1 MQRNAIVGLIGMTAL
16 LFGASAALALEG
28 DNPTDIIA
36 AQIRAQGYT
45 CDNPKGATRDPDL
58 SQGEDT
64 GWILDCGDATYK
76 VKLVPDMAATVKKS
90 DKNDKPGATDA
101 LRDAGVPCAPC
112 SAPSRLLVSNN

>member
-1 MQRNAIVGLIGMTAL
+1 MRSALIGSLILMAL
-16 LFGASAALALEG
+16 PAVALALEG
-28 DNPTDIIA
+28 DDPTDIIA

-76 VKLVPDMAATVKKS
+76 VKLVPDMAATVKKI
-90 DKNDKPGATDA
+90 DKNDKTQDQK
-101 LRDAGVPCAPC
+101 
-112 SAPSRLLVSNN
+112 N